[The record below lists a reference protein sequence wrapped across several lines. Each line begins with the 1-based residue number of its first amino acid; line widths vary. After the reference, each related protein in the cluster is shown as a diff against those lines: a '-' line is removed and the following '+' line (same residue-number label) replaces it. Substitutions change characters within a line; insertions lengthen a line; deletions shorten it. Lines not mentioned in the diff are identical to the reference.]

1 MPLSNGIIIRLNE
14 ITGMVVDKRSLGDLE
29 AAEIKRIFL
38 EILGGGEFYDVDEI
52 EAWLQNEGSWKS
64 KQVRM
69 RLVNISHYAQSR
81 HEQANRFRMIP
92 DGSDSCSC
100 ES

>member
-1 MPLSNGIIIRLNE
+1 MPLSNGIIVRLNE
-14 ITGMVVDKRSLGDLE
+14 ITGMVVDKRTLGDRE
-29 AAEIKRIFL
+29 AAEIKKIFF
-38 EILGGGEFYDVDEI
+38 EILEGEEFYDVDEI
-52 EAWLQNEGSWKS
+52 EAWLQNEGSWKN

-69 RLVNISHYAQSR
+69 RLVNISHYVQSR

-92 DGSDSCSC
+92 DGSDPCSC

>member
-1 MPLSNGIIIRLNE
+1 MMSMR
-14 ITGMVVDKRSLGDLE
+14 
-29 AAEIKRIFL
+29 
-38 EILGGGEFYDVDEI
+38 I
-52 EAWLQNEGSWKS
+52 EAWLQNEGSWKN

-69 RLVNISHYAQSR
+69 RLVNISHYVQSR

-92 DGSDSCSC
+92 DGSDPCSC

>member
-1 MPLSNGIIIRLNE
+1 MWTRDPSE
-14 ITGMVVDKRSLGDLE
+14 DLE

-38 EILGGGEFYDVDEI
+38 EILEGGEFYDVDEI

-92 DGSDSCSC
+92 DGYATHAAAKARHPAALKVCL
-100 ES
+100 